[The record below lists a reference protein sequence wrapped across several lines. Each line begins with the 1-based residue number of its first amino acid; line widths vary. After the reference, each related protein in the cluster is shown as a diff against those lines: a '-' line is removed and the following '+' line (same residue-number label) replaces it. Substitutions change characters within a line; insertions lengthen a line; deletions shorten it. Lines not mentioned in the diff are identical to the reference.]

1 MGEDPIDA
9 VYSYVER
16 AYVRLQAGDILIRC
30 IEEGNATP
38 VQHMV
43 EELVLAGPQSLAVL
57 REMRVEAALRRT
69 QVLDDLNQ
77 IFSDLES
84 SLRSFGVRLSGGVN
98 PFTIKYL
105 KIARFHGMLQE
116 QGVLEQDVQATC
128 MQMLKDTREIIISLL
143 QHADLLE
150 EIEVYLQDWLW
161 GLAYQMARDGFGNP
175 NYPNSRL
182 AL

>member
-30 IEEGNATP
+30 IEEGNASP
-38 VQHMV
+38 VQQMV

-57 REMRVEAALRRT
+57 REMRVEAALRKS
-69 QVLDDLNQ
+69 QVLDDLSQ
-77 IFSDLES
+77 IFSELEG
-84 SLRSFGVRLSGGVN
+84 SLRSFGVRLTGGIN
-98 PFTIKYL
+98 PITVKYVGS
-105 KIARFHGMLQE
+105 ARFLGMLQE
-116 QGVLEQDVQATC
+116 QGVVEQDVQSTC
-128 MQMLKDTREIIISLL
+128 LQMFKDTREIIISLL
-143 QHADLLE
+143 QHANLLE

-161 GLAYQMARDGFGNP
+161 GLAYQMARDGFGDSNFS
-175 NYPNSRL
+175 NGRL

>member
-1 MGEDPIDA
+1 MAEDPIDA

-30 IEEGNATP
+30 IEEGNASP

-57 REMRVEAALRRT
+57 REMRAEAALRKS
-69 QVLDDLNQ
+69 QVLDDLHQ
-77 IFSDLES
+77 IYSDLER
-84 SLRSFGVRLSGGVN
+84 SLRTFGVRLTGGVN
-98 PFTIKYL
+98 PVTIKYL
-105 KIARFHGMLQE
+105 RSARFLGMLEE
-116 QGVLEQDVQATC
+116 QGVLEKDTQSTC
-128 MQMLKDTREIIISLL
+128 LQMLKDTREIISSLM

-150 EIEVYLQDWLW
+150 EIEIYLQDWLW
-161 GLAYQMARDGFGNP
+161 GLAYQMVRDGFGDSARSSN
-175 NYPNSRL
+175 RT